1 MALTLTQLTARVQAL
16 LGHIQ
21 TVQNDIALIVERYV
35 NADAVDADADAVDAD
50 ADGENE
56 LSTQERLYTVKRRCL
71 DAIDNLREVEAHFQ
85 RQLAELLNPL
95 DEITAA
101 AVQEGSI

>member
-35 NADAVDADADAVDAD
+35 NADAVDADADAVD

-95 DEITAA
+95 DEITAT